1 MAGPDELD
9 YLHRGFD
16 LTTLTVAVLRRILVT
31 HGVECQQAHRKQDF
45 LKLVREKIVPNRD
58 RIIKYSQQP
67 RTIVGIQNA
76 MTATVTVSMRESND
90 LYYFRQ
96 LNRVYYKS

>member
-16 LTTLTVAVLRRILVT
+16 LTTLTFAVLRGILVM

-45 LKLVREKIVPNRD
+45 LKLVRQKIVPKRD
-58 RIIKYSQQP
+58 RIIKYSQQA
-67 RTIVGIQNA
+67 Q
-76 MTATVTVSMRESND
+76 ATVFIT
-90 LYYFRQ
+90 
-96 LNRVYYKS
+96 YKQIWHRLMMIPGLWPPQN